1 VSKMIG
7 FTGTEGRL
15 GTNRCNSWSTLLASV
30 KSAMMN
36 LAMCASETV
45 STVSRVD
52 GLSKSNMTGSD
63 ELP

>member
-1 VSKMIG
+1 MIG

-15 GTNRCNSWSTLLASV
+15 GTNRCNSWSTLLPSV
-30 KSAMMN
+30 KSTMMN
-36 LAMCASETV
+36 LAMCASVETV